1 MAYAAFAAYINAS
14 KQERSDIIYSY
25 IGTQANKLP
34 DAVDAMVELMNNM
47 PEARDQFEAAKKS
60 ALKKIAAQRITKSS
74 IFWNYE
80 SLKKRGLDYDIRKE
94 MYSTIE
100 EMNFEDLNE
109 FFEESIKGGEYT
121 ALVIGK
127 KSDLDLNAL
136 KKLGEVKE
144 LDIDYLFNYK
154 ETEVKQ

>member
-1 MAYAAFAAYINAS
+1 M
-14 KQERSDIIYSY
+14 
-25 IGTQANKLP
+25 P

-136 KKLGEVKE
+136 KKLGGLFGGGDSEEEKKE
-144 LDIDYLFNYK
+144 
-154 ETEVKQ
+154 EEQ